1 MIFISFS
8 VFRKIFYVIIIIYTL
23 GAYDY
28 YKGGVHIFKVLKID
42 LAEFFVIYQFFYSW
56 IITTHWA

>member
-8 VFRKIFYVIIIIYTL
+8 VFRKIFYVIITIYTL

-42 LAEFFVIYQFFYSW
+42 LAEFFVIN
-56 IITTHWA
+56 